1 MISWCKECKVPIFDN
16 ETCPICGSEMKPIT
30 TSGVCNPVF
39 KQEYKLLEHIWNID
53 LSDKPVW
60 YLGSGNYLVD
70 GKKKKLPFREFYQ
83 NREHLKIAENLRMN
97 IDNDTSIINE
107 EVFIQANL
115 RYLNGKIFEA
125 EEYVSQ
131 VMAECSQDTKHHW
144 IPTVSFSGGK
154 DSTVVS
160 RVVRD
165 ALQREDIIHYF
176 GDTTLEFPITY
187 EYVQTNFRQENP
199 IPPVISSETENDFF
213 KLCNYFGPPSRYE
226 RWCCTIFKTSNLN
239 SEYQCLNGNSLTFL
253 GVRHSESKER
263 QNYDRTQ
270 KKSKIGSQINAMPI
284 IDWLDCD
291 VWLYILYKKIAFNPA
306 YLYGYKRVGC
316 WCCPNNSEWSQML
329 TDIYYPELSLKW
341 RNILYDFAVK
351 TNKTDIEDYIDSG
364 KWKARRGASG
374 LQAKNVPIQD
384 TPCNLSDRARN
395 IIISKRL
402 QPDVLEFLKPFGDL
416 DITDKQDKTTISV
429 HLDGEELFQV
439 LVTYGTT
446 VLKVLPLA
454 IRDTNTLISRLKCQM
469 RKYQFCIRCTA
480 CDSVCPYGAI
490 DTMRGSYTIDETKCV
505 HCHKCI
511 SKFSNGCITTQV
523 LRGKHE

>member
-1 MISWCKECKVPIFDN
+1 
-16 ETCPICGSEMKPIT
+16 
-30 TSGVCNPVF
+30 
-39 KQEYKLLEHIWNID
+39 
-53 LSDKPVW
+53 
-60 YLGSGNYLVD
+60 
-70 GKKKKLPFREFYQ
+70 
-83 NREHLKIAENLRMN
+83 
-97 IDNDTSIINE
+97 
-107 EVFIQANL
+107 
-115 RYLNGKIFEA
+115 
-125 EEYVSQ
+125 
-131 VMAECSQDTKHHW
+131 
-144 IPTVSFSGGK
+144 
-154 DSTVVS
+154 
-160 RVVRD
+160 
-165 ALQREDIIHYF
+165 
-176 GDTTLEFPITY
+176 
-187 EYVQTNFRQENP
+187 
-199 IPPVISSETENDFF
+199 
-213 KLCNYFGPPSRYE
+213 
-226 RWCCTIFKTSNLN
+226 
-239 SEYQCLNGNSLTFL
+239 
-253 GVRHSESKER
+253 
-263 QNYDRTQ
+263 
-270 KKSKIGSQINAMPI
+270 
-284 IDWLDCD
+284 
-291 VWLYILYKKIAFNPA
+291 
-306 YLYGYKRVGC
+306 
-316 WCCPNNSEWSQML
+316 ML